1 MASQYPIVKR
11 ITEDEETLL
20 LVLRALKVSP
30 RRIVEDSMRDRP
42 LLELVVGVIRERKEK
57 TTDE

>member
-1 MASQYPIVKR
+1 MPSQYPIVKR
-11 ITEDEETLL
+11 ITEDEVTLL

-42 LLELVVGVIRERKEK
+42 MLELVVGVIRERKEK
-57 TTDE
+57 E